1 MSSNRNLEFSRPLT
15 CSLSCPLVVRYVRSF
30 LYLPRW
36 TVLVSEEV
44 SGFQR
49 TARELGSNFVIRCG
63 MWMTPVLIF
72 HFFETKIRSRS
83 IPACVWHQ
91 SVWSAFNALGPPMHG
106 LREQLGLKR
115 LVGRHR
121 NHSGVVSLTVDTM
134 NWIKCEHYR
143 SSEHTEKITCI
154 HHDCYMMLLRV
165 ATQFVRKF
173 WFYALIGD
181 PLEKAW
187 WPTFGSR
194 PTVWEPLV

>member
-15 CSLSCPLVVRYVRSF
+15 CSLSCHLVVRYVRSF

-36 TVLVSEEV
+36 TVLVSEEA

-49 TARELGSNFVIRCG
+49 TENYLGSNFVIRCG

-72 HFFETKIRSRS
+72 HVFETKIRSRS
-83 IPACVWHQ
+83 LPACVWHQ

-121 NHSGVVSLTVDTM
+121 NHSGVVSLTP
-134 NWIKCEHYR
+134 WIE
-143 SSEHTEKITCI
+143 SSASITEAVSIPKKSLAFITIATWCWFV
-154 HHDCYMMLLRV
+154 LLRS
-165 ATQFVRKF
+165 
-173 WFYALIGD
+173 L
-181 PLEKAW
+181 
-187 WPTFGSR
+187 
-194 PTVWEPLV
+194 